1 MMGKGEERK
10 HLITSVGFKHMQV
23 LLAASGLQQDHPHTS
38 GECAL
43 EDLPPGP
50 AGISKLQALT
60 HPCLPLAPALNSAA
74 SSSCVLPSVAVRIG

>member
-1 MMGKGEERK
+1 MGKGEERK

-38 GECAL
+38 GDYAL
-43 EDLPPGP
+43 VDLPAGP
-50 AGISKLQALT
+50 ASVSNQALT

-74 SSSCVLPSVAVRIG
+74 SSSCVLPSVAVRMG